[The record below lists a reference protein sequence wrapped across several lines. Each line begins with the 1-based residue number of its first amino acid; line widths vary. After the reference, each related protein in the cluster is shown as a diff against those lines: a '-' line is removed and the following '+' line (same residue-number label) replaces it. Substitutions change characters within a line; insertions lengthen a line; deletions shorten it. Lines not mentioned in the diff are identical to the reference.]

1 MVSPF
6 SKDRCC
12 SMVGR
17 YWNKATACISQD
29 VPNPK
34 VGIIASTIGASPPN
48 DPASDTFS
56 GTSTIPLCNKNSDI
70 NTDKT

>member
-6 SKDRCC
+6 SKERCC
-12 SMVGR
+12 SIVGR
-17 YWNKATACISQD
+17 YENKVVACMLQD

-56 GTSTIPLCNKNSDI
+56 GTSAIPLCN
-70 NTDKT
+70 

>member
-6 SKDRCC
+6 SKERCC
-12 SMVGR
+12 SIVGR
-17 YWNKATACISQD
+17 YGNNAVASMWQD

-56 GTSTIPLCNKNSDI
+56 GTSAISLCN
-70 NTDKT
+70 

>member
-1 MVSPF
+1 ML
-6 SKDRCC
+6 
-12 SMVGR
+12 
-17 YWNKATACISQD
+17 QD

-56 GTSTIPLCNKNSDI
+56 GTSAIPLHNHNKKAELYSIVDNVDNKMTLLLLVI
-70 NTDKT
+70 

>member
-1 MVSPF
+1 ML
-6 SKDRCC
+6 
-12 SMVGR
+12 
-17 YWNKATACISQD
+17 QD

-56 GTSTIPLCNKNSDI
+56 GTSAIPLHNHNKKSRRLMRYKMTLLI
-70 NTDKT
+70 LVYYK

>member
-1 MVSPF
+1 M
-6 SKDRCC
+6 
-12 SMVGR
+12 
-17 YWNKATACISQD
+17 TCISQD

-56 GTSTIPLCNKNSDI
+56 GTSAIPLYNHNKKAI
-70 NTDKT
+70 T